1 MINLIQILKE
11 AKNSMKVNKTFTFRG
26 KFDFNNQLTFIS
38 TSFTGN
44 NLFLRIEGN
53 YFQNL
58 VFNLET
64 FELTQIKGSGVSYI
78 KFWDLDAKILK
89 VLKSFASF
97 KKASF
102 NPENMIVKMAKKLKV
117 KNYTLQSSDRSASTY
132 LMNSKGETILRVAD
146 HQINVKLVFSF
157 GYSLPKFNIMLDEQ
171 GKEYNHFMVG
181 GSGSWIDFTRNF

>member
-1 MINLIQILKE
+1 MINLIQVLRE
-11 AKNSMKVNKTFTFRG
+11 AKKSMKVNKTFTFRG
-26 KFDFNNQLTFIS
+26 KFEFENQQTFIS

-44 NLFLRIEGN
+44 SLFLRIEGN

-64 FELTQIKGSGVSYI
+64 FKLTQIKGSGVSYI

-89 VLKSFASF
+89 ILKSFAAF

-102 NPENMIVKMAKKLKV
+102 NPEIMIVKMARKLKV
-117 KNYTLQSSDRSASTY
+117 KNYTLESSDRSASTY
-132 LMNSKGETILRVAD
+132 LKNPKGETVLRVAD
-146 HQINVKLVFSF
+146 HNINVGLVLSH
-157 GYSLPKFNIMLDEQ
+157 GHSLPKFNIMLDEQ